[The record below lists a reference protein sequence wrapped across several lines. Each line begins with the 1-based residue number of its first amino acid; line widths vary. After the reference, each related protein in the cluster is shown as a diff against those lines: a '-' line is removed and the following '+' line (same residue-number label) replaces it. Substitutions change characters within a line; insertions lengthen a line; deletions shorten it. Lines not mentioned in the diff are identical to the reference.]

1 MSDPDAPADLFPE
14 TAVPRRPEEVEPPVT
29 WREPAAAVG
38 AAALFDLLVYRTG
51 GYAAAGL
58 FFLGA
63 AALLAFGSPFRVANR
78 RAVAAVAAL
87 LALTALRLAWL
98 GWAGA
103 VVAGVLLIAGLALA
117 RSGRRVWATD
127 TVLQLFQAIP
137 AGPPAALT
145 WRWLAGARRAD
156 EGDGEANGPAA
167 GKAGRPLSVSLPV
180 AAGVAFAGLFLMANP
195 DLKASVGAWLSDL
208 SLRFGD
214 AVRWLVPH
222 PGQAILWVLIA
233 GLAAGLLRPLVRKSP
248 LDPLAERERAS
259 AAGRAASGP
268 APAAGYEAVRNTL
281 LVVVGVFG
289 AYLPFEFVTLWR
301 RDFPDGFYYAGYA
314 HEGAAWLTVALA
326 AATAL
331 LSALFRGSLLNDPRS
346 DRLRTLAWVWS
357 ALNFLLVAAVCNRL
371 LIYVGY
377 NGLSRLRIVGFLGTA
392 AVAIGFAAVVVKI
405 ARGRGF
411 VWLVRRQLRA
421 AALVV
426 LLGVLLPI
434 DWIAHRYN
442 AARVVAGDPAPLA
455 LIAYHPIDLGGLL
468 ALEPVLWADDPTA
481 ARGVAALMELR
492 RTELAAE
499 RRRSRDRTDPAP
511 PALARFQ
518 LARTQFLRMYGRQED
533 RIAAL
538 LKGTYPEAAHNELR
552 VYGWRWW

>member
-1 MSDPDAPADLFPE
+1 MHDPDAPADLFPE
-14 TAVPRRPEEVEPPVT
+14 TAVPRSSEEIDPPVT
-29 WREPAAAVG
+29 WREPAAAAG

-58 FFLGA
+58 FLLGA
-63 AALLAFGSPFRVANR
+63 AALLVCGSPFRGANR
-78 RAVAAVAAL
+78 KGFAAVAAL

-103 VVAGVLLIAGLALA
+103 VAAGVLLVAGLALA
-117 RSGRRVWATD
+117 RGGRRVWATD

-145 WRWLAGARRAD
+145 WRWLAGARRIA
-156 EGDGEANGPAA
+156 GRGGGATGPAA
-167 GKAGRPLSVSLPV
+167 ERTKRPLSVALPV

-195 DLKASVGAWLSDL
+195 DLKTAVGAWLSDL

-222 PGQAILWVLIA
+222 PGQAVLWVLIA
-233 GLAAGLLRPLVRKSP
+233 GLAAGLLRPLVRSSP

-268 APAAGYEAVRNTL
+268 AAAAGYEAVRNTL

-377 NGLSRLRIVGFLGTA
+377 NGLSRLRVVGFLGIA
-392 AVAIGFAAVVVKI
+392 AVALGFAAVVVKI

-426 LLGVLLPI
+426 LAGVLLPV

-455 LIAYHPIDLGGLL
+455 LIGNHEIDLGGLL
-468 ALEPVLWADDPTA
+468 ALEPVLRAGDPIA
-481 ARGVAALMELR
+481 ARGVAGRMGQAAAALAADGGEAESGGPLDELR
-492 RTELAAE
+492 
-499 RRRSRDRTDPAP
+499 
-511 PALARFQ
+511 RFQ
-518 LARTQFLRMYGRQED
+518 LARVQFRRMYGRNRG
-533 RIAAL
+533 RIEAL
-538 LKGTYPEAAHNELR
+538 LAGDAPAAAAGELR
-552 VYGWRWW
+552 EYGLHWW